1 MQTRGIEVSQLYTL
15 VRDTTNLTGVQAKIL
30 DHMQVALQCA
40 SDISKSQ
47 VYLCARGK
55 NEDISVV
62 LTAVKPSY
70 THGSTFFHAGDT
82 FLVDDL
88 DRRQCLPDRAQGRRQ
103 EGAGPR
109 TGDRRHSVSDR

>member
-47 VYLCARGK
+47 VYLLSL
-55 NEDISVV
+55 I
-62 LTAVKPSY
+62 
-70 THGSTFFHAGDT
+70 HI
-82 FLVDDL
+82 
-88 DRRQCLPDRAQGRRQ
+88 
-103 EGAGPR
+103 
-109 TGDRRHSVSDR
+109 

>member
-55 NEDISVV
+55 KEA
-62 LTAVKPSY
+62 LAVMRPGVMTSS
-70 THGSTFFHAGDT
+70 THS
-82 FLVDDL
+82 
-88 DRRQCLPDRAQGRRQ
+88 
-103 EGAGPR
+103 
-109 TGDRRHSVSDR
+109 